1 MVSSE
6 VKKISS
12 CRKELNIKMD
22 KSDLEPLRVKETKQV
37 QKEVQYPGFRKG
49 KAPLSLVKRQYAD
62 AIEAYTLEAA
72 VQEALQQSVEEHKI
86 DVVGTPEAKKV
97 EYNKEGNLEIVI
109 DVDTYPEIELNG
121 YKGFE
126 FTKDKYE
133 ITDKFVDETIGKLL
147 KEKAT
152 RVPVENAIENSHIV
166 TLDMQELDSE
176 GKPVVGRK
184 YKDIQVSIG
193 EGRFDPDLEEQ
204 LLGLKNGDT
213 KTISKTYPEDFPQ
226 KEMAGKKESYSITI
240 KNVLKEEL
248 PELNEEFVKEL
259 GGEMQTVDDLRKF
272 TRERLEHD
280 YQHEA
285 DARFAQ
291 ELSQKLLDENPFDVP
306 KALIENYLNHI
317 VKDVKTRDPK
327 LKEDAIRQHYES
339 EALFNIKWH
348 YLKDQIAKEE
358 KIEVEDTD
366 IKKFMENLK
375 DEKVREIYESNP
387 GLMERVRE
395 DLADKK
401 IYDFLVENSKVKDNE
416 IKLD

>member
-1 MVSSE
+1 MVTSE

-22 KSDLEPLRVKETKQV
+22 KDDLEPLRVKETKQV

-49 KAPLSLVKRQYAD
+49 KAPLSMVIRQYAD

-72 VQEALQQSVEEHKI
+72 VQEALQRSVEEHKI

-97 EYNKEGNLEIVI
+97 EYNKEGNLEITI

-152 RVPVENAIENSHIV
+152 RVPVEAAIEKDHIV

-176 GKPVVGRK
+176 GKPVPGRK

-204 LLGLKNGDT
+204 LLGLKNSDI

-240 KNVLKEEL
+240 KNVVKEEL
-248 PELNEEFVKEL
+248 PELNEAFVKEL
-259 GGEMQTVDDLRKF
+259 GGEMQTVDELKKF

-327 LKEDAIRQHYES
+327 LKEDVIRQHYET

-358 KIEVEDTD
+358 KIEVDDTD
-366 IKKFMENLK
+366 ITKFMENLK

-401 IYDFLVENSKVKDNE
+401 IYDYLVENSKVKDNE

>member
-204 LLGLKNGDT
+204 LLGLK
-213 KTISKTYPEDFPQ
+213 
-226 KEMAGKKESYSITI
+226 
-240 KNVLKEEL
+240 
-248 PELNEEFVKEL
+248 
-259 GGEMQTVDDLRKF
+259 
-272 TRERLEHD
+272 
-280 YQHEA
+280 
-285 DARFAQ
+285 
-291 ELSQKLLDENPFDVP
+291 
-306 KALIENYLNHI
+306 
-317 VKDVKTRDPK
+317 
-327 LKEDAIRQHYES
+327 
-339 EALFNIKWH
+339 KWRH
-348 YLKDQIAKEE
+348 
-358 KIEVEDTD
+358 
-366 IKKFMENLK
+366 
-375 DEKVREIYESNP
+375 
-387 GLMERVRE
+387 
-395 DLADKK
+395 
-401 IYDFLVENSKVKDNE
+401 
-416 IKLD
+416 